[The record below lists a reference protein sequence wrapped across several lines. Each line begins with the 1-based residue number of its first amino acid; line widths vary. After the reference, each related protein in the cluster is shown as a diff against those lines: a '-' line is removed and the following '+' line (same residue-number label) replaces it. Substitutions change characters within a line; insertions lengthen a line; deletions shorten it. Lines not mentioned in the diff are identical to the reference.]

1 MNRQKPFLYKQFR
14 EYCIITPMKTEG
26 WLAAS
31 ATAFL
36 SYLRVER
43 GLSKNSILAY
53 SFDIRDFQAFAG
65 PGPIS
70 GADSAVVAGYVDQ
83 LTRQGLSG
91 RTIARRL
98 SALKTFFRFLESE
111 GRMDGDPAALVHAPR
126 LAQSLPKYLTRQ
138 EVVRLLE
145 LPDTKTPLGKRDRA
159 MLELLYSSGLRVSE
173 LCAVKIQDLNEDL
186 GFIRVFGKGGKHRM
200 IPVGRK
206 AMAAIRDWLE
216 QGRSLVLKSRS
227 SAYLFVTGRGTAM
240 TRQGF
245 WKNLSQYA
253 KLAGFNGRLTPHVLR
268 HSFATHL
275 LEGGADLRS
284 VQSML
289 GHADIATTQI
299 YTHVVRT
306 RLRETVDRHHP
317 RS

>member
-1 MNRQKPFLYKQFR
+1 
-14 EYCIITPMKTEG
+14 MKTEG
-26 WLAAS
+26 WLAA
-31 ATAFL
+31 AAGAFL

-43 GLSKNSILAY
+43 GLSDNSILAY
-53 SFDIRDFQAFAG
+53 SFDIKDFQAYAG
-65 PGPIS
+65 SGPID
-70 GADSAVVAGYVDQ
+70 GAHSAVVSGYMDHLAQ
-83 LTRQGLSG
+83 QGLSS

-98 SALKTFFRFLESE
+98 SALRTFFRFLQNE
-111 GRMDGDPAALVHAPR
+111 GRLDADPAALVHAPR
-126 LAQSLPKYLTRQ
+126 QWQTLPKYLTSN
-138 EVVRLLE
+138 EITRLLE
-145 LPDTKTPLGKRDRA
+145 LPDATRPLGLRDKA

-173 LCAVKIQDLNEDL
+173 LCALKMQDFNDQL
-186 GFIRVFGKGGKHRM
+186 GFVRIFGKGGKHRM
-200 IPVGRK
+200 VPVGK
-206 AMAAIRDWLE
+206 AAIVAIGDWVNG
-216 QGRSLVLKSRS
+216 GRSLVLKSRS

-240 TRQGF
+240 TRQAF
-245 WKNLSQYA
+245 WKNLAQYA
-253 KLAGFNGRLTPHVLR
+253 KAAGLHGRLTPHVLR

-317 RS
+317 RN

>member
-1 MNRQKPFLYKQFR
+1 
-14 EYCIITPMKTEG
+14 MKTEG
-26 WLAAS
+26 WLAA
-31 ATAFL
+31 AAGAFL

-43 GLSKNSILAY
+43 GLSENSILAY
-53 SFDIRDFQAFAG
+53 SFDIKDFQTFAG
-65 PGPIS
+65 PGPID
-70 GADSAVVAGYVDQ
+70 GAHSAVVSGYMDHLAQ
-83 LTRQGLSG
+83 QGLSS

-98 SALKTFFRFLESE
+98 SALRTFFRFLQSE
-111 GRMDGDPAALVHAPR
+111 GRLNADPAALVHAPR
-126 LAQSLPKYLTRQ
+126 QWQTLPKYLTSS
-138 EVVRLLE
+138 EIARLLDQ
-145 LPDTKTPLGKRDRA
+145 PDPNRPLGLRDQA

-173 LCAVKIQDLNEDL
+173 LCALKMQDFNSDL
-186 GFIRVFGKGGKHRM
+186 GFVRIFGKGGKHR
-200 IPVGRK
+200 IVPVGAAAMK
-206 AMAAIRDWLE
+206 AIDHWIHG
-216 QGRSLVLKSRS
+216 GRNAVLKSRS
-227 SAYLFVTGRGTAM
+227 SAFLFVTGRGTAM

-245 WKNLSQYA
+245 WKNLAQYA
-253 KLAGFNGRLTPHVLR
+253 KTAGLHGRLTPHVLR

-306 RLRETVDRHHP
+306 RLRETVDLHHP

>member
-1 MNRQKPFLYKQFR
+1 
-14 EYCIITPMKTEG
+14 MKTEG
-26 WLAAS
+26 WLAAA

-43 GLSKNSILAY
+43 GLSENSILAY
-53 SFDIRDFQAFAG
+53 SFDIKDFQAYVGLG
-65 PGPIS
+65 PVTGTNV
-70 GADSAVVAGYVDQ
+70 DVVLGYVDR
-83 LTRQGLSG
+83 LTGQGLSS

-98 SALKTFFRFLESE
+98 SALRTFFRFLQNE
-111 GRMDGDPAALVHAPR
+111 GRLDADPSALVHAPR
-126 LAQSLPKYLTRQ
+126 QGQSLPKYMTRQ
-138 EVVRLLE
+138 EMVRLLE
-145 LPDTKTPLGKRDRA
+145 LPDRQAALGKRDRA

-173 LCAVKIQDLNEDL
+173 LCAVKMQDLNDDL
-186 GFIRVFGKGGKHRM
+186 GYIRVFGKGGKHRM
-200 IPVGRK
+200 IPVGRE
-206 AMAAIRDWLE
+206 AMKSIREWSE

-253 KLAGFNGRLTPHVLR
+253 KLAGFAGRLTPHVVR

>member
-1 MNRQKPFLYKQFR
+1 
-14 EYCIITPMKTEG
+14 MKTEG
-26 WLAAS
+26 WLATA
-31 ATAFL
+31 AGAFL

-43 GLSKNSILAY
+43 GLSENSILAY
-53 SFDIRDFQAFAG
+53 SFDIKDFQSYAG
-65 PGPIS
+65 PGPIAGSDAAVIS
-70 GADSAVVAGYVDQ
+70 GYMDRLAG
-83 LTRQGLSG
+83 QGLSS

-98 SALKTFFRFLESE
+98 SALRTFFRFLQNE
-111 GRMDGDPAALVHAPR
+111 GRMNGDPAALIHAPR
-126 LAQSLPKYLTRQ
+126 QGQSLPKYLTGQ
-138 EVVRLLE
+138 EIEHLLSK
-145 LPDTKTPLGKRDRA
+145 PDEQSPLGRRNRA

-173 LCAVKIQDLNEDL
+173 LCGLKMQDINDDV
-186 GFIRVFGKGGKHRM
+186 GFVRVFGKGGKHRM
-200 IPVGRK
+200 VPVGRQ
-206 AMAAIRDWLE
+206 AMKAIRSWIGD
-216 QGRSLVLKSRS
+216 GRSLLLKSRS
-227 SAYLFVTGRGTAM
+227 SAYLFVTARGTAM

-245 WKNLSQYA
+245 WKALSEYA
-253 KLAGFNGRLTPHVLR
+253 KLAGLSGRLSPHVLR

-317 RS
+317 RSRPLRKAPETEGP

>member
-1 MNRQKPFLYKQFR
+1 
-14 EYCIITPMKTEG
+14 MKTEG
-26 WLAAS
+26 WLATA
-31 ATAFL
+31 AGAFL

-43 GLSKNSILAY
+43 GLSANSILAY
-53 SFDIRDFQAFAG
+53 SFDIKDFQSYAG
-65 PGPIS
+65 PGPIAGS
-70 GADSAVVAGYVDQ
+70 DAAVVSGYLDRLAG
-83 LTRQGLSG
+83 QGLSS

-98 SALKTFFRFLESE
+98 SALRTFFRFLQNE
-111 GRMDGDPAALVHAPR
+111 GRLEGDPAALVRGPH
-126 LAQSLPKYLTRQ
+126 QWQTLPKYLTRH
-138 EVVRLLE
+138 EIERLLE
-145 LPDTKTPLGKRDRA
+145 QPDVQKPLGKRDRA
-159 MLELLYSSGLRVSE
+159 MQELLYASGLRVSE
-173 LCAVKIQDLNEDL
+173 LCSLKMQDLNVDL
-186 GFIRVFGKGGKHRM
+186 GFVRVFGKGGKHRM
-200 IPVGRK
+200 VPVGRQAMK
-206 AMAAIRDWLE
+206 AIQTWVAE
-216 QGRSLVLKSRS
+216 GRGLVLKSRS
-227 SAYLFVTGRGTAM
+227 SAYIFVTGRGTAM

-245 WKNLSQYA
+245 WKNLSDYA
-253 KLAGFNGRLTPHVLR
+253 KLAGLSGRLTPHVLR

>member
-1 MNRQKPFLYKQFR
+1 MR
-14 EYCIITPMKTEG
+14 TEG
-26 WLAAS
+26 WLAAA

-43 GLSKNSILAY
+43 GLSEHSILAY
-53 SFDIRDFQAFAG
+53 SFDIKDFEAFAG
-65 PGPIS
+65 PEPDLEE
-70 GADSAVVAGYVDQ
+70 GAEDIRDYVDH
-83 LTRQGLSG
+83 LTRKGLSS

-98 SALKTFFRFLESE
+98 SALKTFFRFLQSE
-111 GRMDGDPAALVHAPR
+111 GRLAADPAALVHAPR
-126 LAQSLPKYLTRQ
+126 LGQPLPKYLTKQ
-138 EVVRLLE
+138 EVEQLLG
-145 LPDTKTPLGKRDRA
+145 LPDRDKPLGKRDRA

-173 LCAVKIQDLNEDL
+173 LCTVKMQDLNQDL
-186 GFIRVFGKGGKHRM
+186 GVVRVFGKGGKHRM
-200 IPVGRK
+200 VPVGRT
-206 AMAAIRDWLE
+206 AMAAIQEWVQ

-245 WKNLSQYA
+245 WKNLSDYA
-253 KLAGFNGRLTPHVLR
+253 KIAGFTGRLTPHVVR
-268 HSFATHL
+268 HSFATHM

-284 VQSML
+284 LQSML

-306 RLRETVDRHHP
+306 RLRETVDQHHP

>member
-1 MNRQKPFLYKQFR
+1 
-14 EYCIITPMKTEG
+14 MKTEG
-26 WLAAS
+26 WLAA
-31 ATAFL
+31 AAGAFL

-43 GLSKNSILAY
+43 GLSENSILAY
-53 SFDIRDFQAFAG
+53 AFDIKDFQKYAG
-65 PGPIS
+65 PGPID
-70 GADSAVVAGYVDQ
+70 GRDSAVISGYMDR
-83 LTRQGLSG
+83 LSRQGLSS

-98 SALKTFFRFLESE
+98 SALRTFFRFLQNE
-111 GRMDGDPAALVHAPR
+111 GRLEADPAALVHAPR
-126 LAQSLPKYLTRQ
+126 QWQVLPKYLTALEIEQ
-138 EVVRLLE
+138 LLAQ
-145 LPDTKTPLGKRDRA
+145 PDIATPLGRRDKA

-173 LCAVKIQDLNEDL
+173 LCSLKMQDLNDDL
-186 GFIRVFGKGGKHRM
+186 GFVRIFGKGGKHRM
-200 IPVGRK
+200 VPVGK
-206 AMAAIRDWLE
+206 EAMKAIREWTE
-216 QGRSLVLKSRS
+216 GGRSLILKSRS
-227 SAYLFVTGRGTAM
+227 SAFVFITGRGTAM

-245 WKNLSQYA
+245 WKNLGQYA
-253 KLAGFNGRLTPHVLR
+253 KTAGLHGRLTPHVLR

-306 RLRETVDRHHP
+306 RLRETVDLHHP

>member
-1 MNRQKPFLYKQFR
+1 
-14 EYCIITPMKTEG
+14 MKTEG
-26 WLAAS
+26 WLAAA

-53 SFDIRDFQAFAG
+53 SFDIKDFQAYAG
-65 PGPIS
+65 PGPII
-70 GADSAVVAGYVDQ
+70 GADGAVVSGYVDR
-83 LTRQGLSG
+83 LTRQGLSS

-111 GRMDGDPAALVHAPR
+111 GRLDADPAALVHAPR
-126 LAQSLPKYLTRQ
+126 QGQSLPKYLTRQ
-138 EVVRLLE
+138 EIERLLE
-145 LPDTKTPLGKRDRA
+145 LPDVNTPLGKRDRA

-173 LCAVKIQDLNEDL
+173 LCAVKMQDLNEGL

-200 IPVGRK
+200 IPVGRVAIK
-206 AMAAIRDWLE
+206 AIQEWAGE
-216 QGRSLVLKSRS
+216 GRSLVLKSRS
-227 SAYLFVTGRGTAM
+227 SAYLFVTRRGTAM

-245 WKNLSQYA
+245 WKNLSEYA
-253 KLAGFNGRLTPHVLR
+253 KIAGFTGRLTPHVVR